1 MSWEIMLKDLR
12 SRATSPEA
20 MRTRMGSGQYQSRD
34 NPMFDKE
41 EFSDLKIVKVLN
53 EALKLL
59 QNKPNVT
66 ALSIDSIL
74 IDDIKK
80 YLEKLKELSR

>member
-1 MSWEIMLKDLR
+1 MSWKEQLH
-12 SRATSPEA
+12 P
-20 MRTRMGSGQYQSRD
+20 
-34 NPMFDKE
+34 KE

-59 QNKPNVT
+59 QNKPHVT
-66 ALSIDSIL
+66 ALSVDSIL

-80 YLEKLKELSR
+80 YLERLEELSR

>member
-1 MSWEIMLKDLR
+1 
-12 SRATSPEA
+12 
-20 MRTRMGSGQYQSRD
+20 
-34 NPMFDKE
+34 MFDKE

-59 QNKPNVT
+59 QNKPNAT
-66 ALSIDSIL
+66 ALSVDSIL

-80 YLEKLKELSR
+80 YWETRCGRLDKKA